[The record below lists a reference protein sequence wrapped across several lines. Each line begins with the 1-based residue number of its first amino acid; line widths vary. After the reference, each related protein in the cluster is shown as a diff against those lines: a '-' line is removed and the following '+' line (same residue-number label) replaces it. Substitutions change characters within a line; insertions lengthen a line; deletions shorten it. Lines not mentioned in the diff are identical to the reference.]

1 MRHSILLSLKHHK
14 LTPVFFAL
22 LTEFLILATLG
33 FLMLLSLEM
42 LLPTFISAHINL
54 ALCFG
59 LILFLF
65 ACHHALS
72 IWISQTVQMTSR
84 TFIWFLIILLTLWGM
99 VLLSLSLLKFPLL
112 ANIIILLTCAYL
124 GYLFRKIYLSV

>member
-1 MRHSILLSLKHHK
+1 MRHSILLSLKYHK
-14 LTPVFFAL
+14 FTPIFFAL

-59 LILFLF
+59 FILFLF

-72 IWISQTVQMTSR
+72 VWISQAIHITSR
-84 TFIWFLIILLTLWGM
+84 AFIWFLIILLTVWSI

-112 ANIIILLTCAYL
+112 ANIAILLTCTYL